1 MGQIDPKHTFPVG
14 QERVVRNAAHAPGAG
29 VRRARFQARLFR
41 ISGGLACEQSQ
52 KVGVGLRPAGADGRG
67 QISLRATRLES

>member
-52 KVGVGLRPAGADGRG
+52 KVGGWPASPPAPTAEGKLA
-67 QISLRATRLES
+67 